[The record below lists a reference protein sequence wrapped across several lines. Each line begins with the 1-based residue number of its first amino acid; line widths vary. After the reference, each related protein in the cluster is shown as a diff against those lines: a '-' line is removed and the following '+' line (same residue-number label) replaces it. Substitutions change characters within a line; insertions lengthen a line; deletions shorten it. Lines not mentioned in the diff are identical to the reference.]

1 MYSAMFG
8 KIAEVTS
15 RDFMISGLS
24 FHSNV
29 TLKKLLQIQKGRKRK
44 RGEYNNV
51 FPVCI

>member
-29 TLKKLLQIQKGRKRK
+29 TFKKLLQIQKGRK